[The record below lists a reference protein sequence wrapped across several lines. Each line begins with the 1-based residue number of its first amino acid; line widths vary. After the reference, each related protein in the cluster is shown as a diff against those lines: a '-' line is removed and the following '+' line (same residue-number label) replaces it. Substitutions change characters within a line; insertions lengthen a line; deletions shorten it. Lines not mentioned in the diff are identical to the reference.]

1 MFEFSLPTRAT
12 AVPSGPDWLHEIK
25 YDATGSG
32 WSAMVTVGPGMA
44 IDDLSDQKMEI
55 SMTANI
61 SETAKDVV
69 RRNTEE
75 VQGRGNWAL
84 FDELFA
90 DNFFDHTPQPGGTR
104 DKAGVLVL
112 YKRLREAFPDFTP
125 DSLAARRW

>member
-1 MFEFSLPTRAT
+1 
-12 AVPSGPDWLHEIK
+12 
-25 YDATGSG
+25 
-32 WSAMVTVGPGMA
+32 MVTVGPGMA

-112 YKRLREAFPDFTP
+112 YKRLREARI
-125 DSLAARRW
+125 SRRRFIGSASMVTW

>member
-1 MFEFSLPTRAT
+1 MEAEGPRFAISRPDAYLLRVCEAPIHPASRPAT
-12 AVPSGPDWLHEIK
+12 A
-25 YDATGSG
+25 
-32 WSAMVTVGPGMA
+32 TVGPGIA

-104 DKAGVLVL
+104 DKACLPGFH
-112 YKRLREAFPDFTP
+112 A
-125 DSLAARRW
+125 